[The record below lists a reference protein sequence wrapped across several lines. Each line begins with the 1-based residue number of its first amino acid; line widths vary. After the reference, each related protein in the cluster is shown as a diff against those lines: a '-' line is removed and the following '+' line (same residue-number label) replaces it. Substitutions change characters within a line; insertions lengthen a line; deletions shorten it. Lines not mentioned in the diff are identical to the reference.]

1 MMPDVYGGFGT
12 SVTWKGFD
20 FSVDF
25 QYQLGGK
32 VYDSEYASLM
42 GNTRGFGMHVDMLN
56 SWTPTNTITDV
67 PRYQAQDTY
76 TNGSS
81 DRFIIS
87 ASYLSLQNI
96 TLGYTLPKSFTQKF
110 GVQKIR
116 IYGVADNVWLWSK
129 RQGLDPRRSITGSSG
144 SQYYS
149 AIRTISGGITVT
161 F

>member
-1 MMPDVYGGFGT
+1 
-12 SVTWKGFD
+12 
-20 FSVDF
+20 
-25 QYQLGGK
+25 
-32 VYDSEYASLM
+32 
-42 GNTRGFGMHVDMLN
+42 LN
-56 SWTPTNTITDV
+56 SWTPTNTVTDV
-67 PRYQAQDTY
+67 PRYQSQDTY

-116 IYGVADNVWLWSK
+116 VYGVADNVWLWSK